1 MSETI
6 SDSERDV
13 KPIISPAGAK
23 RRILITA
30 VALALAL
37 LVSFLFTRYSAYR
50 TVQENY
56 YGQALVPAK
65 DAFDFH
71 LVDQNGNPFRLS
83 QLRGK
88 AVLFSFGFTHCPNV
102 CPTTL
107 SDLAR
112 IYRALPEN
120 RRQNVQVLFISVDP
134 RRDKPDVMKKYVP
147 YFEESFIG
155 LTGTEA
161 QIAETAKAYGAFY
174 EIAHNPGENGENYSV
189 NHSAFIYLINPS
201 GKWKLLY
208 NFDQLGDAKNLV
220 HDIERVLGESW

>member
-6 SDSERDV
+6 SDPERDI
-13 KPIISPAGAK
+13 KPIISPAGIN
-23 RRILITA
+23 RRILIAA

-50 TVQENY
+50 TVQESF

-71 LVDQNGNPFRLS
+71 LVDQNGNAFRLS
-83 QLRGK
+83 QVRGK
-88 AVLFSFGFTHCPNV
+88 VVLFSFGFTHCPNV

-112 IYRALPEN
+112 IYRSLPEN
-120 RRQNVQVLFISVDP
+120 RRRNVQVLFISVDP
-134 RRDKPDVMKKYVP
+134 SRDKPDVMKKYVP

-161 QIAETAKAYGAFY
+161 QIGEAAKAYGAFY
-174 EIAHNPGENGENYSV
+174 EIAHNPGENQENYSV
-189 NHSAFIYLINPS
+189 NHSAFIYLISPS

-220 HDIERVLGESW
+220 HDIERVLGES